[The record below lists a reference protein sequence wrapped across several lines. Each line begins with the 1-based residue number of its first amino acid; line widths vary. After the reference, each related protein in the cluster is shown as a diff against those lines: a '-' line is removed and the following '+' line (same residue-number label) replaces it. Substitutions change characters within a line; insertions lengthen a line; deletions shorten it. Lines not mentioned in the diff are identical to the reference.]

1 MKKLLIIVTC
11 LAATSCNFNIGT
23 NTPTSNTNSTSTAK
37 PAETAKTE
45 TAPAASSAAV
55 PAKQDCSSFSMPGKV
70 FVAKQSFPFDH
81 APYQGSCFVT
91 FANKDDMVDA
101 KDVPRGS
108 RFYIYRDGKQM
119 FEFPDAFG
127 GQEACWVEAVSFKDL
142 NGDKETDVAIAGRC
156 LGAKDAYP
164 TNAIYVNVGKGYI
177 TNEEVNAN
185 LDEFKTIKQIE
196 DYVTKNK
203 KEFFAE

>member
-1 MKKLLIIVTC
+1 MRLVLVTA
-11 LAATSCNFNIGT
+11 LAVVISGCSFNIGT
-23 NTPTSNTNSTSTAK
+23 NTATSNTNSNNTNK

-45 TAPAASSAAV
+45 TAPAATSAAV

-81 APYQGSCFVT
+81 MPYQGSCFVT

-108 RFYIYRDGKQM
+108 KFYIYRDGKQL

-142 NGDKETDVAIAGRC
+142 NGDKETDVVVAGSC
-156 LGAKDAYP
+156 LGAKAGYP
-164 TNAIYVNVGKGYI
+164 TNAVYVNVGKGFI
-177 TNEEVNAN
+177 TNEEANAN

-196 DYVTKNK
+196 DYVTENK
-203 KEFFAE
+203 SDFFAE

>member
-1 MKKLLIIVTC
+1 MKQILIVAIS
-11 LAATSCNFNIGT
+11 LFAASCSVNIGT
-23 NTPTSNTNSTSTAK
+23 NTATQNSNSNSNSK

-45 TAPAASSAAV
+45 TSPAAAA
-55 PAKQDCSSFSMPGKV
+55 AATTKQDCSSFSMPGKV

-91 FANKDDMVDA
+91 FASKDDMVDE

-142 NGDKETDVAIAGRC
+142 NGDKETDIAIAGRC
-156 LGAKDAYP
+156 LGAKDSYP

-177 TNEEVNAN
+177 TNEEANAN

-196 DYVTKNK
+196 DYVIKNK